1 MAGMNETA
9 FGLRPIEITD
19 AAEVAALIRR
29 AFASITPPL
38 VPSPS
43 ALKETTETVA
53 ATISKGGGAV
63 AEAAGGIVG
72 SALWDERDGGLY
84 IGRISVSPDFRRRGV
99 ARALVLAGE
108 AEARLREMPRVHLA
122 TRLALVSNRQLF
134 ASLGFRETT
143 LHAHDGYD
151 HPTWVDM
158 EKPLG

>member
-9 FGLRPIEITD
+9 FRLRPITPAD
-19 AAEVAALIRR
+19 APAVAALIRQ

-43 ALKETTETVA
+43 ASRETEASVA
-53 ATISKGGGAV
+53 DSIAKGGGAV
-63 AEAAGGIVG
+63 AEVAGRIIG

-84 IGRISVSPDFRRRGV
+84 IGRVSVAPDFRRRGV
-99 ARALVLAGE
+99 ARALVMAGE
-108 AEARLREMPRVHLA
+108 AEARRRGMPRVHLA

-134 ASLGFRETT
+134 ASLGFRETA

-158 EKPLG
+158 EKPLD